1 MLVGG
6 CTSIPTVS
14 TGPSI
19 KPTYVEPVTPMVF
32 DQVDIDNDGKLSPAE
47 TKLLPRE
54 PVSGDNFNY
63 IWSFLAVITSVTAV
77 CLISKIS
84 SKRKSTNNS
93 I

>member
-1 MLVGG
+1 MLVAS
-6 CTSIPTVS
+6 CMSIPTVS
-14 TGPSI
+14 TGPSV
-19 KPTYVEPVTPMVF
+19 KPTYVEPITPKVF
-32 DQVDIDNDGKLSPAE
+32 ERVDIDNDGKLSPAE
-47 TKLLPRE
+47 TKLLPGE

-77 CLISKIS
+77 CLISRMS